1 MNTSTIIIIASSI
14 SAGVAI
20 LTLGWKIYR
29 DVKSRSRLTVGFD
42 VVFMPEI
49 SGNLKHLSIS
59 GTNVDQVPIAVNGI
73 KLKKR
78 SLWRKFLKIPR
89 YADVMPDFANP
100 LSDRLPKR
108 LEGGDNIRLFLPY
121 DANCFLQESWSHVGL
136 QTAFGKIY
144 WSKPR
149 NVKKARRL
157 WLKDFGNS

>member
-1 MNTSTIIIIASSI
+1 MDKSTIAIIASSI

-20 LTLGWKIYR
+20 LALGWKIYR
-29 DVKSRSRLTVGFD
+29 DVKSKSRVTVSLD
-42 VVFMPEI
+42 VVFLPEI
-49 SGNLKHLSIS
+49 SGNLKYLSIS
-59 GTNVDQVPIAVNGI
+59 GSNVDQVPITVNGL

-78 SLWRKFLKIPR
+78 SLWLKVLKKSR
-89 YADVMPDFANP
+89 YADVIPDFANP